1 MAALEAKLAEL
12 SQQFEEATAEKN
24 EAVAQAEKTQMRAS
38 MADRLVNGLADEKV
52 RWSKAVESFGV
63 QEAQFVGDVLLASAF
78 VSYVGAFNLQLRG
91 SLVSEKWIPDMS
103 NRKIPMT
110 DGMHPLEVMFGH
122 RKTVVTLFDEMTTN
136 ANAAHQLAWTHSL
149 VVRLCVLDSPAAR
162 AFFHSET

>member
-1 MAALEAKLAEL
+1 MTD
-12 SQQFEEATAEKN
+12 FF
-24 EAVAQAEKTQMRAS
+24 VRAS

-103 NRKIPMT
+103 QRKIPMT
-110 DGMHPLEVMFGH
+110 DGMHPL
-122 RKTVVTLFDEMTTN
+122 K
-136 ANAAHQLAWTHSL
+136 
-149 VVRLCVLDSPAAR
+149 VRLHRQTVEISIHTQVIASWDAHKHTHTHTHTNTHTQTHTHQCCGACTSRLR
-162 AFFHSET
+162 ALRAS